1 MPELSTVDYGVTP
14 AGISFPAQYNV
25 AFDLIK
31 RNRQAGLSNRTCK
44 VGGACVSP
52 IEAESALIT
61 HPALPEFNP
70 CGAWSCL
77 WKSPPV
83 RWQIAGAQ

>member
-14 AGISFPAQYNV
+14 AGISFPAQYNA

-31 RNRQAGLSNRTCK
+31 RKLQAGRSDDMLK

-70 CGAWSCL
+70 CCAWSCL
-77 WKSPPV
+77 WKSPTV